1 MQDLF
6 TFNEVHLRF
15 ATSIMNEGGAQTLR
29 RPKKFLAQYREIGRK
44 IAFYRNLRGLSQ
56 EALAEKIEVSVSHI
70 SKIEAPQANTCFSLD
85 MLYLIAEGLDIDIA
99 AFFNPIEISSPYIK
113 KK

>member
-1 MQDLF
+1 M
-6 TFNEVHLRF
+6 RK
-15 ATSIMNEGGAQTLR
+15 R
-29 RPKKFLAQYREIGRK
+29 KKFTEQYREIGRK

-70 SKIEAPQANTCFSLD
+70 SKIEAPQGSTSFSLD

-99 AFFNPIEISSPYIK
+99 AFFNPIEITTPYIK
-113 KK
+113 RL

>member
-1 MQDLF
+1 
-6 TFNEVHLRF
+6 
-15 ATSIMNEGGAQTLR
+15 MNIGGGQTLR
-29 RPKKFLAQYREIGRK
+29 RQKKFTEKYREIGRK
-44 IAFYRNLRGLSQ
+44 IAFYRSLRGLSQ

-70 SKIEAPQANTCFSLD
+70 SKIEAPQASTSLSLD

-113 KK
+113 NK

>member
-1 MQDLF
+1 
-6 TFNEVHLRF
+6 VPV
-15 ATSIMNEGGAQTLR
+15 LR
-29 RPKKFLAQYREIGRK
+29 RQKKFVEKHREIGRK

-70 SKIEAPQANTCFSLD
+70 SKIEAPQTNTSFSLD
-85 MLYLIAEGLDIDIA
+85 MLLLIAEGLDVDVA

-113 KK
+113 N